1 MTTKTPDDGAR
12 LERAVGR
19 NAEVYRDDPG
29 LRVLANQSSLRVI
42 AGQDTLGDAGA
53 GYSDAATRLA
63 HAEARLVGALAAFD
77 GTLQSLAD
85 ATGLTVDAVSGVLH
99 RDKLTVLSKPGCV
112 QCDATARALT
122 KKGVA
127 LVKVDVSDDAEA
139 LELAR
144 GLGYLQVPVVVT
156 PDGEHWSGFRP
167 DRIADLPDPE
177 PPSALTAVVG
187 PRL

>member
-1 MTTKTPDDGAR
+1 M
-12 LERAVGR
+12 
-19 NAEVYRDDPG
+19 
-29 LRVLANQSSLRVI
+29 
-42 AGQDTLGDAGA
+42 
-53 GYSDAATRLA
+53 
-63 HAEARLVGALAAFD
+63 
-77 GTLQSLAD
+77 
-85 ATGLTVDAVSGVLH
+85 LH